1 MRVTFF
7 WSNGFHQS
15 QYDRREISFPTAT
28 AGLPP
33 PPRAFLYEHFRQA
46 VLANMR
52 GAGAIPDLDFDKDED
67 ARDMGRLEGGD
78 GKEWLETVFADQLM
92 EDAEDSEDSEDVVNA
107 VHRED
112 LKDLKDAVGCG
123 SCRRSAGCNGGCG
136 GSDSEGTVV
145 GRL

>member
-7 WSNGFHQS
+7 WSNGFHQN

-67 ARDMGRLEGGD
+67 ARDMVRLEEGD
-78 GKEWLETVFADQLM
+78 GKAWLETFFADQLM
-92 EDAEDSEDSEDVVNA
+92 EDAEDAEDSEVVVNA
-107 VHRED
+107 VHGED
-112 LKDLKDAVGCG
+112 VKPLEDAG
-123 SCRRSAGCNGGCG
+123 CRRSAGCNGGCG